1 MGYKGTVLTIS
12 ELLDRARTATEPK
25 PRVDVGLRH
34 EAASN
39 AQRCAVL
46 RSAGEGLG
54 ECWRFAILQT
64 LDDYTSTLRRGG
76 VELAAQVFTAEPP
89 RTGSPEIDA
98 AFAALAEHLADRD
111 GWNPPVWVLD
121 PTRRVERWYATV
133 PRIFHRDAERE
144 SPQAFRTRGIYITE
158 QALARA

>member
-111 GWNPPVWVLD
+111 GWDPPVWVLD

>member
-12 ELLDRARTATEPK
+12 ELLDRARTAAEPK

-34 EAASN
+34 EAALN

-89 RTGSPEIDA
+89 RTGFPEIDA

-111 GWNPPVWVLD
+111 GWNPPAWALD
-121 PTRRVERWYATV
+121 PTRKVDRWYATV
-133 PRIFHRDAERE
+133 PRVFHRDAERE
-144 SPQAFRTRGIYITE
+144 SPRAFRTRGIYITE
-158 QALARA
+158 HALARA